1 MSAKKEINYSPAV
14 YYRADKKYAGKT
26 YITVYHNQRVVQLHK
41 SSPFAIDHIAHN
53 RARVS
58 LSSSAFLI
66 YDYFMCH
73 SNKWIWPISPELIS
87 EKTNV
92 GRTTYLRAI
101 KELIDKGYLV
111 QGKIDTGE
119 MIIEQNAFHI
129 FEDPVQVS
137 Q

>member
-14 YYRADKKYAGKT
+14 YYRADKKLAGKT

-41 SSPFAIDHIAHN
+41 RTPSIDFNAHN

-87 EKTNV
+87 EKTNI
-92 GRTTYLRAI
+92 GRTTYLSAM
-101 KELIDKGYLV
+101 KELISKGYLV